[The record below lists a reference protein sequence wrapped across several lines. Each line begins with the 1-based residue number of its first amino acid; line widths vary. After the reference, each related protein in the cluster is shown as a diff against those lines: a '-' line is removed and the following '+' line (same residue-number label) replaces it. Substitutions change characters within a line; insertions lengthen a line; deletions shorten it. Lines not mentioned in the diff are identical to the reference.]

1 MLGTF
6 SNEQIDII
14 AGAFTEVVSE
24 QPYTCY
30 ACAIMPDHVHL
41 VIRYVENNPIKQR
54 MPGQNWP
61 FVKTYDGWPL
71 HPGHSRNSPYV
82 KRMRG
87 GKNPTMDVQ

>member
-1 MLGTF
+1 
-6 SNEQIDII
+6 
-14 AGAFTEVVSE
+14 
-24 QPYTCY
+24 
-30 ACAIMPDHVHL
+30 MPDHVHL

-87 GKNPTMDVQ
+87 E